1 MRELLDLESW
11 ISNVILEKTSN
22 TLGTQIKGKA
32 DRPLSRKIDILYK
45 AEKAHP
51 ELSPEQAL
59 ALYMNDQL
67 VDNEK
72 LDFAQNKII
81 NQQKRDNEKLRRSLQ
96 DLSSELHDH
105 ERQAQETDREVEK
118 LKDLSAKLKPAGEI
132 AKVAARANAD
142 QVQSMLKD
150 LEQVKNNPKI
160 NDQQFKEIS
169 DKVKQLQNSGSGKEV
184 EKTQE
189 TLKVLSNAQELGKEQ
204 YDRAL
209 DALEKSYRENI
220 AKEKRFQNSK
230 ERNLKQKGSWGIKF
244 KDLNDKIEKIEA
256 KANSVKDLDDF
267 YNGVLA
273 RADDVEDKTSE
284 LENTANQLQDQ
295 VERLYKLITNV
306 NSINPNKKL
315 EIPQHPEVSTSPP
328 LFDPNQADNQ
338 AANKLK
344 VSSRDSKTNTRPPL
358 FDPNQADNQA
368 ANKLKV
374 SSRDSKTNTR
384 PPLFQQSQAAND
396 EPQKKLAESDP
407 MITFTDEEPQ
417 GYDNMI
423 ENAINHLIPWF
434 AHEYPEFMNKFPEEQ
449 IRKIMRR
456 TIGAGLELYGERPT
470 PNEIYR
476 YLQRVA
482 VLLNREAER
491 VRVQVPMTDPRQ
503 QNLTFQESLLQNFS
517 NDLDKLTKI

>member
-1 MRELLDLESW
+1 MDLESW
-11 ISNVILEKTSN
+11 VNNVILEKTSN
-22 TLGTQIKGKA
+22 MLGTQIKGKA

-105 ERQAQETDREVEK
+105 ERQAQETDREVAR

-132 AKVAARANAD
+132 ARVAAKANAD

-169 DKVKQLQNSGSGKEV
+169 DKVKQLQNSGTGKEV

-189 TLKVLSNAQELGKEQ
+189 TLKVLANAQELGKEQ

-220 AKEKRFQNSK
+220 AKEKRFQASTK
-230 ERNLKQKGSWGIKF
+230 RNADMKGSWGIKF
-244 KDLNDKIEKIEA
+244 KDLNDKIKQIEA
-256 KANSVKDLDDF
+256 KADSVKDLDDF

-273 RADDVEDKTSE
+273 RADDVESKTE
-284 LENTANQLQDQ
+284 QLENTAYQLQDQ
-295 VERLYKLITNV
+295 VERLYDLIAKV
-306 NSINPNKKL
+306 NNINPPKFK
-315 EIPQHPEVSTSPP
+315 IPQHPESNIP
-328 LFDPNQADNQ
+328 
-338 AANKLK
+338 
-344 VSSRDSKTNTRPPL
+344 
-358 FDPNQADNQA
+358 
-368 ANKLKV
+368 
-374 SSRDSKTNTR
+374 
-384 PPLFQQSQAAND
+384 PPLFQQNQADNEPEVSAND
-396 EPQKKLAESDP
+396 PKNEPEVSANDPKTDLINQEKLAENDP

-423 ENAINHLIPWF
+423 ENAIDDLIPWF
-434 AHEYPEFMNKFPEEQ
+434 AKEYPEYINKFPEDQ
-449 IRKIMRR
+449 IRQIMRR
-456 TIGAGLELYGERPT
+456 TIGAGLMIYGSSPT
-470 PNEIYR
+470 KDEILR
-476 YLQRVA
+476 YLERVI
-482 VLLNREAER
+482 VLLNREAGI
-491 VRVQVPMTDPRQ
+491 VKVQVPVRYSKQ
-503 QNLTFQESLLQNFS
+503 QKLKFQESLLQNFS